1 MQGAV
6 RGSDDIED
14 GEVAAATQHPE
25 RFGIKSGPVGDV
37 HGDVLC
43 PRDIERAG
51 GERQGE
57 GVPELVGDLSVEA

>member
-25 RFGIKSGPVGDV
+25 RFGIKSGQAA
-37 HGDVLC
+37 
-43 PRDIERAG
+43 RM
-51 GERQGE
+51 
-57 GVPELVGDLSVEA
+57 ELVELGEVFCGESFLG